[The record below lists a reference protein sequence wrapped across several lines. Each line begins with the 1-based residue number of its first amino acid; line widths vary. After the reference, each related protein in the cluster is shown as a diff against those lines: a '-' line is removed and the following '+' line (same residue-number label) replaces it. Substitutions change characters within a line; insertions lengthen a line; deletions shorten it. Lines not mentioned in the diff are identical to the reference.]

1 MEAAA
6 RACAPRIARAAT
18 ARLADRAAGAKVKT
32 AAIRLTRETAA
43 ALPGSLE
50 SSLQTLVTALAT
62 VLAPNGGPAPGELP
76 EGVIGPIRRARME
89 RKKREAEERANAPP
103 VVVDLSG
110 RRASG
115 GGASGGAVTVT
126 VDLVTGEETRSGAG
140 SPATK
145 RNRSRRSSGAAP
157 AGGSD
162 AVVVDLT

>member
-1 MEAAA
+1 MPAMNDDEFED
-6 RACAPRIARAAT
+6 
-18 ARLADRAAGAKVKT
+18 LLAAGFFDQPPP
-32 AAIRLTRETAA
+32 
-43 ALPGSLE
+43 PGGPPGLRGR
-50 SSLQTLVTALAT
+50 APPG
-62 VLAPNGGPAPGELP
+62 APNGGPAPGELP

-110 RRASG
+110 QRASG